1 MDNIVGHVTNPLPSA
16 YQSLTGSGSSGGL
29 ILFFSNILR
38 VVFVVA
44 GIYAFVN
51 FIIAGFQYMS
61 SAGDSKA
68 LTSAL
73 NRIWYSLL
81 GLIIVVGSFALASL
95 VGWIIFGNAN
105 FILKPQIYG
114 PGQ

>member
-1 MDNIVGHVTNPLPSA
+1 MNPSSIVGTVTNPITG
-16 YQSLTGSGSSGGL
+16 YQSVQNGGL
-29 ILFFSNILR
+29 ILFLTNILR

-44 GIYAFVN
+44 GIYAFIN

-68 LTSAL
+68 LSAAL
-73 NRIWYSLL
+73 DRIWYSLL
-81 GLIIVVGSFALASL
+81 GLIIVMGSFALASL
-95 VGWIIFGNAN
+95 IGFIVFHDAN
-105 FILKPQIYG
+105 FILQPQIYG